1 VCSTKGMIDV
11 ALSLFALIAGGVT
24 LELFT
29 TRAPSS
35 TQDEHLGSDSIM
47 TAEEFQIGNPS

>member
-1 VCSTKGMIDV
+1 MIDV

-29 TRAPSS
+29 TRAPLG
-35 TQDEHLGSDSIM
+35 TQDEQLGSDSIM

>member
-1 VCSTKGMIDV
+1 MCSTKGMIDV

-29 TRAPSS
+29 TRARLA
-35 TQDEHLGSDSIM
+35 TRDEQLGSDSIM
-47 TAEEFQIGNPS
+47 TAEEFRIGNPS